1 MLKPESFVKYKGKV
15 GLVLYTPEHYL
26 KVNYSNGRDTQSVNR
41 SKLSSPSMEE
51 LERVLLE
58 NEELRH
64 LAQEN
69 ELIAIEYQ
77 ERLEFL
83 KYAGSY
89 N

>member
-1 MLKPESFVKYKGKV
+1 MLKPASFVKYKGKI

-26 KVNYSNGRDTQSVNR
+26 KVNYFNGRDTHSINR
-41 SKLSSPSMEE
+41 SKLGSPSMEE

-69 ELIAIEYQ
+69 ELIEIEYQ